1 MAAASS
7 LEGVSGIQSR
17 GPGLRKER
25 VTGMQLSIGKLVTML
40 IVLLIAVTVVTTGA
54 GLFVVQSNYRTLE
67 QRHEAEAHD
76 ALRNAALAIRNQVRF
91 YQGVLQLIGT
101 NPQVNNLL
109 EFGDTPEIFAWSQT
123 VGRLLP
129 GNLGTALTG
138 PDGTVFGD
146 PLALRVGPA
155 CQSDLKRHSEGK
167 EIDYPLLH
175 TNVAGLEHFDLLATI
190 NAPNGEQSGTLFV
203 SFRLSVLGDLLS
215 NMAGAGEQFILL
227 DRNGTEK
234 LRAGNDTG
242 ENASNAYRIDIPD
255 TSWKLVLHRQIR
267 PGSTM
272 MIAELL
278 FVDGLIVLLVAVLIV
293 YLVRTTLNRFKSDLS
308 RIHHALDDV
317 LDGSYQPSSAPT
329 AIKETSLLLPDIEQ
343 LALKIQQQRDEL
355 RHQSLSDPLTGVFN
369 RRYFDLMLAHAHEQ
383 SRRQEPATLVI
394 VDLNDF
400 KHINDEFGHTAGDRV
415 LRSAARFLRSRVRAT
430 DIVTRLGG
438 DEFALILNQMSGS
451 RLDEWLTALV
461 HDYDHRSLE
470 EIGDTVLTCQFSIGV
485 ASIDA
490 QRYPTTQ
497 DVFRAADE
505 AMYSIKQRRDIRH
518 SRFAV
523 ARPDNVHALPRKRE
537 DP

>member
-1 MAAASS
+1 
-7 LEGVSGIQSR
+7 
-17 GPGLRKER
+17 
-25 VTGMQLSIGKLVTML
+25 MQLSIGKLVTTL
-40 IVLLIAVTVVTTGA
+40 IVLLVAVTVVTTGA

-109 EFGDTPEIFAWSQT
+109 EFGNTPEIFAWSQT

-146 PLALRVGPA
+146 PLTLRVGPA

-175 TNVAGLEHFDLLATI
+175 TAVAGLEHFDLLAPI
-190 NAPNGEQSGTLFV
+190 NAPDGEQSGTLFV
-203 SFRLSVLGDLLS
+203 SFRLSILADLLR
-215 NMAGAGEQFILL
+215 NMAGPGEQFILL

-234 LRAGNDTG
+234 LRAGNGSDDANT
-242 ENASNAYRIDIPD
+242 NAYRIDIPD
-255 TSWKLVLHRQIR
+255 TSWKLVLHRQAR
-267 PGSTM
+267 PGNTM
-272 MIAELL
+272 IVELL
-278 FVDGLIVLLVAVLIV
+278 FVDGLIVLLVAVLVV

-308 RIHHALDDV
+308 RIHNALDDV
-317 LDGSYQPSSAPT
+317 LDGTYQPSSAPT

-343 LALKIQQQRDEL
+343 LAFKIQQQRDKL

-369 RRYFDLMLAHAHEQ
+369 RRYFDLMLSHLHEQ

-438 DEFALILNQMSGS
+438 DEFALILNQMSGT

-470 EIGDTVLTCQFSIGV
+470 EIGETALTCQFSIGV

-490 QRYPTTQ
+490 QRYPNAQ
-497 DVFRAADE
+497 DVLHAADE

-518 SRFAV
+518 SRFAI